1 MSKQVKQH
9 QGTLLNVSLAGTYIL
24 HAQVCLPLA
33 KQNEDKKEGKESKK
47 TCMNYSRSPFYS
59 LFLICIGHV
68 SSSPN
73 NDINLR

>member
-33 KQNEDKKEGKESKK
+33 KQNEDKKGRKVRK
-47 TCMNYSRSPFYS
+47 
-59 LFLICIGHV
+59 LA
-68 SSSPN
+68 
-73 NDINLR
+73 